1 MIGEFDV
8 RPWGTWHV
16 LDEGDGFKIKRIEVN
31 PGQRLSYQTHD
42 HRAEVWTIAAG
53 TCTAIVDGEEVIVR
67 TGESITVDILQP
79 HRITNMHDELLVV
92 IETQLGSYLGEDD
105 ICRLQ
110 DDYGRGSET
119 IASGAV
125 LDRP

>member
-1 MIGEFDV
+1 MVGEFDV

-31 PGQRLSYQTHD
+31 PGQRLSYQTHE
-42 HRAEVWTIAAG
+42 HRAEVWTIAKG

-67 TGESITVDILQP
+67 AGESITVDVQQP
-79 HRITNMHDELLVV
+79 HRITNMHDEKLVV

-119 IASGAV
+119 IAAGA
-125 LDRP
+125 LTA